1 MVIKYSKFDGN
12 ELDDIF
18 LKMVLINIKELLY
31 IQWLNQ
37 IIFIKDFCVTFW
49 IFSVKILIGIIFF
62 TDIFPILIIFVFVRI
77 FFVWNIRISFFLFKT
92 LFTGIIFVINLNIII
107 FITITFIIN
116 ISLIVFT
123 HFFFV
128 CIICTLIISVRM
140 SCFCIIRWFKSR
152 IQWLKIVFAW
162 LEKCLTSYRFIL
174 LISSFFCIHLVIVF
188 IFSFRWNM
196 TLNWT
201 IVGKLFW
208 MRNTWK
214 HRSII
219 LFCIFQLYVRYW
231 CTSVGHYFQIISVT
245 IYCLCLML

>member
-37 IIFIKDFCVTFW
+37 INFIKDFCVTFW

-140 SCFCIIRWFKSR
+140 SCFCIIR
-152 IQWLKIVFAW
+152 
-162 LEKCLTSYRFIL
+162 
-174 LISSFFCIHLVIVF
+174 
-188 IFSFRWNM
+188 
-196 TLNWT
+196 
-201 IVGKLFW
+201 
-208 MRNTWK
+208 
-214 HRSII
+214 
-219 LFCIFQLYVRYW
+219 
-231 CTSVGHYFQIISVT
+231 
-245 IYCLCLML
+245 